1 MSHGMA
7 PARTPRVRPHAHI
20 MRVYKNILFLDLKL
34 GILSTE
40 KSLAVSQIIC
50 FFVENRTELA
60 IGVQQNKL

>member
-1 MSHGMA
+1 MCSHMSHGMA

-40 KSLAVSQIIC
+40 KSLSVSQIII
-50 FFVENRTELA
+50 FLWKIEL
-60 IGVQQNKL
+60 NL